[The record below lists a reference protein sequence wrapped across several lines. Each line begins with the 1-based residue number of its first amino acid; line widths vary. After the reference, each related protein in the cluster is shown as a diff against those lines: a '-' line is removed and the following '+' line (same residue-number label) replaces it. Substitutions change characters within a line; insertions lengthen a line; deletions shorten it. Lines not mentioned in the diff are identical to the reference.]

1 MKLKIFKISTWVLS
15 FSLFAVSCKKADLDV
30 TNLNNPSYSV
40 LSSESGILAFASGF
54 YKIGFGDQTV
64 GSLDDG
70 LGFGFHIIVQ
80 GFHESMGDNIYVP
93 WGNNSFKF
101 ADNPQSVK
109 LDNGTIVPNPIGQ
122 GQIFELKLRN
132 DRAFGA
138 SNAFLPEWTYMYFL
152 NNSANVLLSKVDGTS
167 FGGDA
172 DTKKKALKAWC
183 YWWKGYAYSRI
194 GSMYYAGLKIDDANA
209 TNGAFLTHDALIT
222 EANTNFDKA
231 NTILSG
237 LTAGGAFDYVL
248 QQIIPTYMQF
258 NPNGT
263 TGIPTPAAWIKNINS
278 MKARNLL
285 VNTRLTAMTTTNWT
299 QLQTFANAGVSSG
312 SDYVFL
318 MKNYADNSKSYT
330 LNYAYDGSAQ
340 GYTALPGNTFFVSE
354 RLIQDYKAG
363 DKRLSNNFEL
373 LSSPEVYK
381 RGRSITFGTRYS
393 LKDAA
398 LQSSNG
404 AITYYN
410 SNPNVDNFYLGVSY
424 EENQLMKAEALI
436 NSSQIDAG
444 VAIIN
449 AVRAYQ
455 GAGISSPTGLSLA
468 LAKEELRK
476 ERRCALLF
484 RGVAFYD
491 LRRLGMTDDISK
503 GGGRTG
509 CTVLSATGA
518 VNTNATINYNYL
530 SYWDVPQNELD
541 FNAPASSSAPVKNPG

>member
-1 MKLKIFKISTWVLS
+1 MKLKIFKISTLVLIS
-15 FSLFAVSCKKADLDV
+15 SLFAVSCNKADLDV

-109 LDNGTIVPNPIGQ
+109 LDNGSLVPNPIGQ

-167 FGGDA
+167 FSGDT

-209 TNGAFLTHDALIT
+209 TNGVFLTHDALIT

-231 NTILSG
+231 NTILST
-237 LTAGGAFDYVL
+237 LTTGGAFDYVL

-263 TGIPTPAAWIKNINS
+263 AGIPTPAAWIKNINS

-285 VNTRLTAMTTTNWT
+285 VNTRLSAMTTTNWT
-299 QLQTFANAGVSSG
+299 QLQTFANTGVSSG
-312 SDYVFL
+312 S
-318 MKNYADNSKSYT
+318 
-330 LNYAYDGSAQ
+330 
-340 GYTALPGNTFFVSE
+340 
-354 RLIQDYKAG
+354 
-363 DKRLSNNFEL
+363 
-373 LSSPEVYK
+373 
-381 RGRSITFGTRYS
+381 
-393 LKDAA
+393 
-398 LQSSNG
+398 
-404 AITYYN
+404 
-410 SNPNVDNFYLGVSY
+410 
-424 EENQLMKAEALI
+424 
-436 NSSQIDAG
+436 
-444 VAIIN
+444 
-449 AVRAYQ
+449 
-455 GAGISSPTGLSLA
+455 
-468 LAKEELRK
+468 
-476 ERRCALLF
+476 
-484 RGVAFYD
+484 
-491 LRRLGMTDDISK
+491 
-503 GGGRTG
+503 
-509 CTVLSATGA
+509 
-518 VNTNATINYNYL
+518 
-530 SYWDVPQNELD
+530 
-541 FNAPASSSAPVKNPG
+541 